1 MKQALLAVSFGTTVE
16 EARAMDLA
24 GVEAALCRAAP
35 GLSFARAYTSPT
47 VRRILARRGE
57 RVPGLEEALEAR
69 AAAGTEELY
78 VLPTHVL
85 PGAEYDRVA
94 ETAARFRSR
103 FSALHLGRPLLCDT
117 AGVRALARVLD
128 GLWPRTPGTAAVLV
142 GHGSEHPGSMA
153 YPALQGALDLMGRAD
168 LVVGTVEGWPDRKA
182 VLKRLEELRA
192 ERVLLLPLLLA
203 AGVHA
208 REDIA
213 GPGPDSWNSALEAA
227 GLQTQV
233 RLEGL
238 GRLPQ
243 IQALYQAELE
253 RLREGAADGVL

>member
-103 FSALHLGRPLLCDT
+103 FSALHLGRPLLWDT

-168 LVVGTVEGWPDRKA
+168 LVEGWPDREA

>member
-1 MKQALLAVSFGTTVE
+1 MSFPP
-16 EARAMDLA
+16 M
-24 GVEAALCRAAP
+24 C
-35 GLSFARAYTSPT
+35 F
-47 VRRILARRGE
+47 
-57 RVPGLEEALEAR
+57 
-69 AAAGTEELY
+69 
-78 VLPTHVL
+78 

-103 FSALHLGRPLLCDT
+103 FSALHLGRPLLWDT

-168 LVVGTVEGWPDRKA
+168 LVVGTVEGWPDREA

-213 GPGPDSWNSALEAA
+213 GPGPGQLEQRPGGGRASDSGSAGGPGASAPDPGPVSGGTGAAA
-227 GLQTQV
+227 G
-233 RLEGL
+233 GGG
-238 GRLPQ
+238 GRCPLNTM
-243 IQALYQAELE
+243 
-253 RLREGAADGVL
+253 

>member
-85 PGAEYDRVA
+85 PGAEY
-94 ETAARFRSR
+94 
-103 FSALHLGRPLLCDT
+103 
-117 AGVRALARVLD
+117 ARVLD

-168 LVVGTVEGWPDRKA
+168 LVVGTVEGWPDREA

>member
-103 FSALHLGRPLLCDT
+103 FSALHLGRPLLWDT

-128 GLWPRTPGTAAVLV
+128 GLWPRTPGTAAVLW
-142 GHGSEHPGSMA
+142 A
-153 YPALQGALDLMGRAD
+153 MGVSIRAA
-168 LVVGTVEGWPDRKA
+168 WHIPPS
-182 VLKRLEELRA
+182 RA
-192 ERVLLLPLLLA
+192 R
-203 AGVHA
+203 
-208 REDIA
+208 
-213 GPGPDSWNSALEAA
+213 W
-227 GLQTQV
+227 T
-233 RLEGL
+233 
-238 GRLPQ
+238 
-243 IQALYQAELE
+243 
-253 RLREGAADGVL
+253 

>member
-1 MKQALLAVSFGTTVE
+1 M
-16 EARAMDLA
+16 
-24 GVEAALCRAAP
+24 
-35 GLSFARAYTSPT
+35 
-47 VRRILARRGE
+47 
-57 RVPGLEEALEAR
+57 
-69 AAAGTEELY
+69 
-78 VLPTHVL
+78 
-85 PGAEYDRVA
+85 
-94 ETAARFRSR
+94 
-103 FSALHLGRPLLCDT
+103 
-117 AGVRALARVLD
+117 ARVLD

-168 LVVGTVEGWPDRKA
+168 LVVGTVEGWPDREA

-233 RLEGL
+233 LKTR
-238 GRLPQ
+238 PT
-243 IQALYQAELE
+243 ASPT
-253 RLREGAADGVL
+253 REPRYTTFSTLKTGNSSAT

>member
-103 FSALHLGRPLLCDT
+103 FSALHLGRPLLWDT

-168 LVVGTVEGWPDRKA
+168 LVGGTVVGGPDREA

>member
-1 MKQALLAVSFGTTVE
+1 M
-16 EARAMDLA
+16 
-24 GVEAALCRAAP
+24 
-35 GLSFARAYTSPT
+35 
-47 VRRILARRGE
+47 
-57 RVPGLEEALEAR
+57 
-69 AAAGTEELY
+69 
-78 VLPTHVL
+78 
-85 PGAEYDRVA
+85 A

-103 FSALHLGRPLLCDT
+103 FSALHLGRPLLWDT

-168 LVVGTVEGWPDRKA
+168 LVVGTVEGWPDREA